1 MMPNSPTYSVV
12 VPTHNRRSQLF
23 QCLEALQV
31 LDYPADLYEVIV
43 VNDGG
48 ERLTRMPPK
57 NNRGVPINFMDT
69 EKGGP
74 AAARNIGAMQSH
86 GEYVAF
92 VDDDCC
98 PAPGWLTAFS
108 ALLDENP
115 RYLVGGKTLN
125 GLPHNDCAT
134 ASQWVIDFVFAY
146 YERKGN
152 GRFFTSNNIA
162 LKKELFQ
169 EIGGFSELFTLAAAE
184 DRDLCDRWTFR
195 GHPMIFSP
203 EAVVHHYHAMD
214 VRRFIRKHFNYGCGA
229 RIYHRERERRGQVPI
244 RVEPLSF
251 YLKLMALPYARYP
264 LSRAIRLSWLMVISQ
279 VANAAGYYYERLVGS
294 GKVV

>member
-1 MMPNSPTYSVV
+1 MMSNLPTYSVI
-12 VPTHNRRSQLF
+12 VPTHNRRAQLF

-31 LDYPADLYEVIV
+31 LDYPVDLYEVIV

-48 ERLTRMPPK
+48 ERLTRMLPK
-57 NNRGVPINFMDT
+57 NNRGVLINFIDT
-69 EKGGP
+69 DKGGP
-74 AAARNIGAMQSH
+74 AAARNVGVMQSH

-108 ALLDENP
+108 ALFDEHP
-115 RYLVGGKTLN
+115 RCLIGGKTLN
-125 GLPHNDCAT
+125 GLPHNDYAT
-134 ASQWVIDFVFAY
+134 ASQWLIDFVFAY
-146 YERKGN
+146 YERKEN

-162 LKKELFQ
+162 LKKEMFQ

-203 EAVVHHYHAMD
+203 EAVVHHYHALD
-214 VRRFIRKHFNYGCGA
+214 LRRFIRQHFNYGRGA
-229 RIYHRERERRGQVPI
+229 WTYHRERERRGQVPI

-251 YLKLMALPYARYP
+251 YLKLIALPYARHP
-264 LSRAIRLSWLMVISQ
+264 LSRAIRLSLLMVISQ
-279 VANAAGYYYERLVGS
+279 VANGAGYYYERLVGF
-294 GKVV
+294 GNMA